1 MRSGGREGLAE
12 CASDGRIAAV
22 DQQIAAGNK
31 ARHIARQIDR
41 RTRDLLGPSQAA
53 EQMLA
58 ADLLVRRGKRAVTV
72 QRPLRLDRAL
82 DTIKAG
88 QTIQRNLQPSDLAGT
103 VLWLISDASGFVTGQ
118 TIAVDGGTVML

>member
-1 MRSGGREGLAE
+1 MREMAIDRELSLSTGNAQFCAKPLAGGVAAQRRAGGGSLTRP
-12 CASDGRIAAV
+12 SDGRIAAV

-58 ADLLVRRGKRAVTV
+58 ADLLVRRCKRAVTV
-72 QRPLRLDRAL
+72 QPPLRLDRA
-82 DTIKAG
+82 
-88 QTIQRNLQPSDLAGT
+88 RP
-103 VLWLISDASGFVTGQ
+103 
-118 TIAVDGGTVML
+118 